1 MAKKISYNLIC
12 PYCEK
17 ECKAGKDEFTLTRR
31 KTMQYFHKACY
42 EANTRRVKN
51 ESVKN

>member
-1 MAKKISYNLIC
+1 MAKKISYNLTC

-17 ECKAGKDEFTLTRR
+17 DCIAGKDEFTLTRR

-42 EANTRRVKN
+42 EANCRRANN